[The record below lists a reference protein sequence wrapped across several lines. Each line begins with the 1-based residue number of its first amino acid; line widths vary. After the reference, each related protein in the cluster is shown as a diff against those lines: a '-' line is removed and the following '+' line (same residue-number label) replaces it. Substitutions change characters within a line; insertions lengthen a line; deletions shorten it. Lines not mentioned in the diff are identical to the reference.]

1 MFDLLSM
8 VRELLKGEF
17 SLDVDKG
24 EARFR
29 GRRIVGMPAEALN
42 GIMDVLYNL
51 LGDGAFVILE
61 KIGET
66 MGKAMRETMGW
77 SSGDEVLKNLPEAAK
92 LAGFGV
98 VKVSGDQLT
107 LENLPV
113 PVDPAIMRY
122 LKGLLRGFCLEPL
135 EISAKGERVTAK
147 VKVVC

>member
-8 VRELLKGEF
+8 VRKLLKGEF
-17 SLDVDKG
+17 SLDVNRG

-29 GRRIVGMPAEALN
+29 GRRIVGMPAEALSR
-42 GIMDVLYNL
+42 MVDEFYNL

-61 KIGET
+61 KLGET

-113 PVDPAIMRY
+113 PVDPAIMRH
-122 LKGLLRGFCLEPL
+122 LEGLLRGLCLEPL
-135 EISAKGERVTAK
+135 EISAEEGRVTAK